1 MLRVQDR
8 RRHRRAARV
17 WPAVLRD
24 KGGRIIFRGRTADI
38 SPCSVK
44 VVGPPPAAV
53 SEGMDVWLE
62 LRVPAAGASGPK
74 QRCLKVQAYV
84 RRVTDIGKW
93 KCVIVVISENDFV
106 PDVLTGPRRTQ

>member
-24 KGGRIIFRGRTADI
+24 KSGRIIFRGRTIDI

-62 LRVPAAGASGPK
+62 LRVPAAGASGPR
-74 QRCLKVQAYV
+74 QRRLKVHAFV
-84 RRVTDIGKW
+84 RRVTDIGQW
-93 KCVIVVISENDFV
+93 KCVIVVISESDFT
-106 PDVLTGPRRTQ
+106 PDMLAGPRRP